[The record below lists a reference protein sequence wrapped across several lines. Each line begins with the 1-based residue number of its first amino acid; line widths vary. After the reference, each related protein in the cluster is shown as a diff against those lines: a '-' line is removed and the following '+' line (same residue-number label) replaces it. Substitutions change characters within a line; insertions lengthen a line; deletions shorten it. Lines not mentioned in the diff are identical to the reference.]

1 MSSENFTVKVTGPGV
16 SIEQEIT
23 KQLAQQII
31 AALFSGGMKTSQAT
45 FDQEG
50 SLRGISDKDDG
61 IELSIREFVD
71 KYEPKRKVDFIATF
85 GLFLK
90 EHRNQPIFTREDLI
104 SCFEDSGESVPANLS
119 RDIEWAISAGLIA
132 TKNGFKDQYYVTQS
146 GKVAIHQK
154 FPQELKKKTA
164 IKQKPSK
171 KKPKAE

>member
-1 MSSENFTVKVTGPGV
+1 MSENHFNIELTGPGV
-16 SIEQEIT
+16 SIKQEIS
-23 KQLAQQII
+23 KQLAQEIV
-31 AALFSGGMKTSQAT
+31 AAVFSGSLQQIQKPSSQEKPHRSASR
-45 FDQEG
+45 D
-50 SLRGISDKDDG
+50 DDG

-90 EHRNQPIFTREDLI
+90 EHRGQSTFTREDLI
-104 SCFEDSGESVPANLS
+104 SCFEDSGESIPANLS
-119 RDIEWAISAGLIA
+119 RDIEWAVSAGLIA

-146 GKVAIHQK
+146 GKTATHQK

-164 IKQKPSK
+164 IKQKPTK